1 RAGSRRR
8 RALPW
13 RWGWCG
19 PWRLLSNRPRH
30 GSSARAS
37 GTATPRA
44 GRTRSRR
51 TSGWSRSIRST
62 PPPGTTS
69 GSCST
74 GSVATT
80 RGRPRTA
87 RRSRT
92 TRAAVRP
99 PTTSEASTR
108 TAASP
113 RRRSPTTAGR
123 LRSRPTTPTPTL
135 TSPARWCGS
144 SAARRRSDTGNATSS
159 STRVAPGRGSRA
171 PTSSSSSR
179 PTRARG
185 LAGRWNEERRDGT
198 QPGRTCRRPPTECRG
213 LAGAAP
219 MRMLIVGGGGR
230 EHALAWKIAQ
240 SPRVTALFT
249 APGNP
254 GIARHA
260 VCVPLAAD
268 ALDGLVAFARRER
281 IDLTVVGPEAP
292 LVAGLADRLLD
303 AGLAVFGPIAQA
315 AAIEGSK
322 AFAKDL
328 MARNA
333 IPTARFATF
342 DDPARARGYCREVGP
357 PLVVKADG
365 LAGGK
370 GAIVCRTLA
379 DADEA
384 VAECMERA
392 AFGAAGA
399 TVIVEEF
406 LSGEEVSFFALAH
419 GGPWPEVGPWSTRAS
434 VCVVLASGGYP
445 GKYGTGAAI
454 EGVESAE
461 TAPGVTVFH
470 AGTALRE
477 GRLVTAG
484 GRVLGVTAVAGDL
497 ATA

>member
-1 RAGSRRR
+1 
-8 RALPW
+8 
-13 RWGWCG
+13 
-19 PWRLLSNRPRH
+19 
-30 GSSARAS
+30 
-37 GTATPRA
+37 
-44 GRTRSRR
+44 
-51 TSGWSRSIRST
+51 
-62 PPPGTTS
+62 
-69 GSCST
+69 
-74 GSVATT
+74 
-80 RGRPRTA
+80 
-87 RRSRT
+87 
-92 TRAAVRP
+92 
-99 PTTSEASTR
+99 
-108 TAASP
+108 
-113 RRRSPTTAGR
+113 
-123 LRSRPTTPTPTL
+123 
-135 TSPARWCGS
+135 
-144 SAARRRSDTGNATSS
+144 
-159 STRVAPGRGSRA
+159 
-171 PTSSSSSR
+171 
-179 PTRARG
+179 
-185 LAGRWNEERRDGT
+185 
-198 QPGRTCRRPPTECRG
+198 
-213 LAGAAP
+213 

-260 VCVPLAAD
+260 VCVPLTAD

-399 TVIVEEF
+399 TVVVEEF
-406 LSGEEVSFFALAH
+406 LSGEEVSFFALANGADALPLAAAQDHKTVFDGDQGPNTGGMGAYSPVASFDAAMERRVMDTIVRPTIAALAKEGAPYRGVLYVGLMLTAEGPKVIEFNCRFGDPECQALVVRVPGDLVPLLVAAAH

-497 ATA
+497 ATAIARAYGAVGAIRFEGMHYRRDIGRRRPA

>member
-1 RAGSRRR
+1 
-8 RALPW
+8 
-13 RWGWCG
+13 
-19 PWRLLSNRPRH
+19 
-30 GSSARAS
+30 
-37 GTATPRA
+37 
-44 GRTRSRR
+44 
-51 TSGWSRSIRST
+51 
-62 PPPGTTS
+62 
-69 GSCST
+69 
-74 GSVATT
+74 
-80 RGRPRTA
+80 
-87 RRSRT
+87 
-92 TRAAVRP
+92 
-99 PTTSEASTR
+99 
-108 TAASP
+108 
-113 RRRSPTTAGR
+113 
-123 LRSRPTTPTPTL
+123 
-135 TSPARWCGS
+135 
-144 SAARRRSDTGNATSS
+144 
-159 STRVAPGRGSRA
+159 
-171 PTSSSSSR
+171 
-179 PTRARG
+179 
-185 LAGRWNEERRDGT
+185 
-198 QPGRTCRRPPTECRG
+198 
-213 LAGAAP
+213 

-260 VCVPLAAD
+260 VCVPLTAD

-303 AGLAVFGPIAQA
+303 AGLAVFGPIAPA

-406 LSGEEVSFFALAH
+406 LSGEEVSFFALANGADALPLAAAQDHKTVFDGDQGPNTGGMGAYSPVASFDAAMERRVMDTIVRPTIAALAKEGAPYRGVLYVGLMLTAEGPKVIEFNCRFGDPECQALVVRVPGDLVPLLVAAAH

-497 ATA
+497 ETAIARAYGAVGAIRFEGMHYRRDIGRRRPA